1 MSFLTHE
8 YFHLYNVKSIRP
20 IALGPFSYDGENN
33 TAMLWFSEG
42 ATVYYE
48 YIILNRAGFL
58 NRKECLE
65 LFSSI
70 ITENEN
76 NPAHLTQ
83 SVAEASRKAWTQSFF
98 GNKDEVSYYDKGLVL
113 TILLDLTIRHETKNK
128 KSLNDVMRTC

>member
-20 IALGPFSYDGENN
+20 IALGPFSDDGENN

-48 YIILNRAGFL
+48 YIILNCAGFL